1 MKKAKRGASDELRPE
16 YKRSDFGEL
25 VRGKYAARVAASSNV
40 VVLEPEVA
48 RAFPNERAVNDA
60 LRSLIR
66 VAEASVHPTRRSRRA
81 TRKNAVA

>member
-1 MKKAKRGASDELRPE
+1 MKKAKGRLRDELRSE

-25 VRGKYAARVAASSNV
+25 VRGKYTSRIAASCNV
-40 VVLEPEVA
+40 VVLEPQVA

-66 VAEASVHPTRRSRRA
+66 VAKASARPTRRGRRPA
-81 TRKNAVA
+81 RRGAAA